1 MHYGKRYRAVE
12 YFNGSL
18 DTCPIDP
25 GKWVYA
31 KFATGKQR
39 IDSGLALGLSTGSA
53 ILAIVFV

>member
-1 MHYGKRYRAVE
+1 MHYGKRYQAVE

-18 DTCPIDP
+18 DTCRIDL

-39 IDSGLALGLSTGSA
+39 IESGLALGLSTGSA
-53 ILAIVFV
+53 KLAIIYV